1 MKLDTRYITGPLASI
16 RIENR
21 ADGQKPMLVG
31 YGAVFYRESSPG
43 TEYNFD
49 GIWSSFR
56 ERILP
61 GAFDIAIREDDVRA
75 LFNHDVNELLGRT
88 ASRTLRLSV
97 DSVGL
102 RYEID
107 PPDTESAKRV
117 VEAVRRGDL
126 SGSSFSFTVEEE
138 NWRSIKSDGDKE
150 VNIRELVSVRLYD
163 VGPVTFPAYQAA
175 TAGVRSVG
183 DLEEARQSFERW
195 KQKQTNEQNRVAAKI
210 CQAQAH
216 ARSRS
221 I

>member
-1 MKLDTRYITGPLASI
+1 M
-16 RIENR
+16 
-21 ADGQKPMLVG
+21 
-31 YGAVFYRESSPG
+31 
-43 TEYNFD
+43 
-49 GIWSSFR
+49 
-56 ERILP
+56 
-61 GAFDIAIREDDVRA
+61 AIREDDVRA

-126 SGSSFSFTVEEE
+126 SGSSFSFSVEEE
-138 NWRSIKSDGDKE
+138 NWRSIKSDGEKE
-150 VNIRELVSVRLYD
+150 INIRELIRVRLYD
-163 VGPVTFPAYQAA
+163 VGPVTFPAYEAS
-175 TAGVRSVG
+175 TAGVRSSG
-183 DLEEARQSFERW
+183 DLDEARKSFEQW
-195 KQKQTNEQNRVAAKI
+195 KAKQEQAQREAAAKI
-210 CQAQAH
+210 QQAQAR